1 MLRTH
6 FARRINNVLPLISCL
21 LIVALLSGGCQPLKQ
36 KFIRKKKE
44 KSTRSEFVPVL
55 DPIDY
60 GPATISAKERY
71 SKHYLLWKIWLR
83 DFVQGVG
90 ENNSEKK
97 MKYLVDQMIV
107 NLTEMQRWIVEEKR
121 AAINDHIVK
130 TTEVRTE
137 LDKPVQLISIERL
150 IRRIDRDGRKLMKE
164 LNPDAME
171 QFYIQKQ

>member
-1 MLRTH
+1 MFR
-6 FARRINNVLPLISCL
+6 
-21 LIVALLSGGCQPLKQ
+21 ALGK
-36 KFIRKKKE
+36 I
-44 KSTRSEFVPVL
+44 T
-55 DPIDY
+55 
-60 GPATISAKERY
+60 AK
-71 SKHYLLWKIWLR
+71 
-83 DFVQGVG
+83 
-90 ENNSEKK
+90 
-97 MKYLVDQMIV
+97 
-107 NLTEMQRWIVEEKR
+107 KR

>member
-6 FARRINNVLPLISCL
+6 FARRINNDLPLISCL

-55 DPIDY
+55 DP
-60 GPATISAKERY
+60 
-71 SKHYLLWKIWLR
+71 IWLR